1 MFEINIINI
10 DYNIDIIICKYNNL
24 YLNGWIRSLE
34 NEQLK

>member
-1 MFEINIINI
+1 MLEINIINI
-10 DYNIDIIICKYNNL
+10 DYNIDIIICKYNL

>member
-10 DYNIDIIICKYNNL
+10 DYNIDIIICKYNL
-24 YLNGWIRSLE
+24 YLNAWIRSLE

>member
-10 DYNIDIIICKYNNL
+10 DYNIDIIICKYNL
-24 YLNGWIRSLE
+24 YLNRWIRSLE